1 MYEFEDLFKDLMK
14 VLKESNRPYDLE
26 KITEAGDYAYR
37 AHDGQMRQSGE
48 PYITHPLAVA
58 KILVELGMDTET
70 ICAGLLHDVVEDTP
84 ATVEDIR
91 KTFGSDVALMVD
103 GVTKLTKLTYS
114 TKEQRQAENVRK
126 MLLAMAKD
134 VRVII
139 VKLADRLHNM
149 RTGEYW
155 KEYKRR
161 EKARETME
169 VYAPLADRL
178 GIRSIKEELE
188 DISLRF
194 LDPIAYG
201 EIERLLKLKKSERE
215 DFLSAIQEK
224 IKHRLEKEGMKFF
237 LQSRVKSIY
246 GIYRKVYMQGR
257 NFDEIY
263 DVYAVRVIVDTPIE
277 CYTVMGLMHDAFT
290 PIPKRFK
297 DYIQMPKA
305 NMYQSLHT
313 TVLDKEGIPFEI
325 QIRTWDM
332 HHTAEYGIAAHW
344 KYKAGIEKKDRMEE
358 KMAWV
363 RQLLETQQESGD
375 AQDIISSIK
384 SDIAPEECF
393 VFTPNGDVINLPVG
407 STVIDFAYAIHSAVG
422 NRMVGAKVNGRIVSL
437 DFKLETGM
445 IVEIITSKG
454 PGNGPSRDW
463 LNIVKTSEAR
473 TKIRAWFKKERR
485 EENIATGKE
494 ELEKEFRR
502 NLINVPEED
511 YEEFIMSFAKRQHI
525 NTVDDFYAAI
535 GYGGVLLSR
544 LMPRVKEE
552 FQKTYRTAED
562 EEKKAA
568 LAAQQQAAT
577 AKKQGKPTSGVIV
590 EGLDSCLVKFAK
602 CCNPLPGDPIVGF
615 ITRGYGV
622 SIHKQDCVNVIN
634 APKENQGRWVRA
646 DWASTTISEKFKST
660 IDITSQP
667 RDTLLADVSILL
679 SNMHIPLHALVAR
692 ESKDHS
698 AIMIQITV
706 EVNGVDQLNYLLNSL
721 RAIKGVEDVRRTVQ

>member
-1 MYEFEDLFKDLMK
+1 MFEDLMR
-14 VLKESNRPYDLE
+14 VLKESNRPYDFD
-26 KITEAGDYAYR
+26 KITEAYEYAYQ

-58 KILVELGMDTET
+58 QILVELGMDTET
-70 ICAGLLHDVVEDTP
+70 ICAGLLHDVVEDT
-84 ATVEDIR
+84 ASTVEDIKKR
-91 KTFGSDVALMVD
+91 FGEDVALMVD
-103 GVTKLTKLTYS
+103 GVTKLTKLSYS

-155 KEYKRR
+155 KEYKQR
-161 EKARETME
+161 EKALETME

-178 GIRSIKEELE
+178 GIRPIKEELE

-194 LDPIAYG
+194 LDPIAYE
-201 EIERLLKLKKSERE
+201 EIERMLKLKKEERE
-215 DFLSAIQEK
+215 NFLIAIQEK
-224 IKHRLEKEGMKFF
+224 IRDRLEKENMKFF

-263 DVYAVRVIVDTPIE
+263 DVYAVRVIVDTPYE
-277 CYTVMGLMHDAFT
+277 CYAVLGLMHDAFT

-297 DYIQMPKA
+297 DYISTPKA

-313 TVLDKEGIPFEI
+313 TVLDKKGIPFEI

-332 HHTAEYGIAAHW
+332 HYTAEYGIAAHW
-344 KYKAGIEKKDRMEE
+344 KYKAGIEKKDKLEE
-358 KMAWV
+358 RLAWV
-363 RQLLETQQESGD
+363 RQLLEVQQDSGD
-375 AQDIISSIK
+375 AQDIVRSIK

-393 VFTPNGDVINLPVG
+393 VFTPKGDVINLPTG

-422 NRMVGAKVNGRIVSL
+422 NRMTGAKVDGRIVPL

-463 LNIVKTSEAR
+463 LKIVKTSEAR
-473 TKIRAWFKKERR
+473 TKIRSWFKKERR
-485 EENIATGKE
+485 EENIITGKE
-494 ELEKEFRR
+494 ELEKEFKR
-502 NLINVPEED
+502 NLINIPEGD
-511 YEEFIMSFAKRQHI
+511 YEEFILNLAKRQHI
-525 NTVDDFYAAI
+525 NTLEDFYAAI

-552 FQKTYRTAED
+552 FQKTYRSSPE
-562 EEKKAA
+562 EEK
-568 LAAQQQAAT
+568 AQLTQQMVGN
-577 AKKQGKPTSGVIV
+577 KKPGKPTSGVIV

-615 ITRGYGV
+615 VTRGYGV
-622 SIHKQDCVNVIN
+622 SIHKQDCVNVLN
-634 APKENQGRWVRA
+634 SPKENEGRWVKA
-646 DWASTTISEKFKST
+646 EWASVGTSEKFKST

-679 SNMHIPLHALVAR
+679 SNMHIPLHALIAK

-698 AIMIQITV
+698 VIMIQITV

-721 RAIKGVEDVRRTVQ
+721 RSIKGIEDVRRAIQ

>member
-1 MYEFEDLFKDLMK
+1 MNGFEELMAA
-14 VLKESNRPYDLE
+14 LKESNRPYDFDM
-26 KITEAGDYAYR
+26 ITQAYEYADK
-37 AHDGQMRQSGE
+37 AHEGQMRQSGE
-48 PYITHPLAVA
+48 PYITHPIAVA
-58 KILVELGMDTET
+58 RILVELGMDTET
-70 ICAGLLHDVVEDTP
+70 ICAGLLHDVVEDT
-84 ATVEDIR
+84 ASTLDEI
-91 KTFGSDVALMVD
+91 KKMFGADVALMVD
-103 GVTKLTKLTYS
+103 GVTKLTKLSYS
-114 TKEQRQAENVRK
+114 SKEQRQAENVRK

-161 EKARETME
+161 EKALETME

-194 LDPIAYG
+194 LDPIAYE
-201 EIERLLKLKKSERE
+201 EIERMLKLKKEERE
-215 DFLSAIQEK
+215 RFLDAIQEK
-224 IKHRLEKEGMKFF
+224 IRERLNKEGMKFF

-263 DVYAVRVIVDTPIE
+263 DVYAVRVIVDTSYE
-277 CYTVMGLMHDAFT
+277 CYSVLGIMHDEFT

-297 DYIQMPKA
+297 DYISTPKA

-313 TVLDKEGIPFEI
+313 TVLDKEGGIPFEI
-325 QIRTWDM
+325 QIRTWEM
-332 HHTAEYGIAAHW
+332 HYTAEYGIAAHW
-344 KYKAGIEKKDRMEE
+344 KYKAGIEKKDKLEE
-358 KMAWV
+358 RLAWV
-363 RQLLETQQESGD
+363 RQLLEVQQDSGD
-375 AQDIISSIK
+375 AQDIVRSIK

-393 VFTPNGDVINLPVG
+393 VFTPKGDVINLPTG
-407 STVIDFAYAIHSAVG
+407 STVIDFAYAIHSEVG
-422 NRMVGAKVNGRIVSL
+422 NRMTGAKVDGRIVPL

-463 LNIVKTSEAR
+463 LKIDKTSEAR

-485 EENIATGKE
+485 EENIITGKE
-494 ELEKEFRR
+494 ELEREFKR
-502 NLINVPEED
+502 NLINVPENELED
-511 YEEFIMSFAKRQHI
+511 FVLNLAKRQHI
-525 NTVDDFYAAI
+525 NTLEDFYAAI

-552 FQKTYRTAED
+552 FQKTYRSAAE

-568 LAAQQQAAT
+568 LLPQQTAAAG
-577 AKKQGKPTSGVIV
+577 KKPGKPTSGVIV

-622 SIHKQDCVNVIN
+622 SIHKQDCVNVLN
-634 APKENQGRWVRA
+634 SPAENEGRWVRA
-646 DWASTTISEKFKST
+646 EWASNVTSEKFKST

-667 RDTLLADVSILL
+667 RDTLLADVTILL
-679 SNMHIPLHALVAR
+679 SNMHIPMHALVAK

-698 AIMIQITV
+698 VILIQVTV
-706 EVNGVDQLNYLLNSL
+706 EVNGVDQLSYLLNSL
-721 RAIKGVEDVRRTVQ
+721 RAIKGVEDVRRTIQ

>member
-1 MYEFEDLFKDLMK
+1 MFEDLMR
-14 VLKESNRPYDLE
+14 VLKESNRPYDFD
-26 KITEAGDYAYR
+26 KITEAYEYAYQ

-58 KILVELGMDTET
+58 QILVELGMDTET
-70 ICAGLLHDVVEDTP
+70 ICAGLLHDVVEDT
-84 ATVEDIR
+84 ASTVEDIKKR
-91 KTFGSDVALMVD
+91 FGEDVALMVD
-103 GVTKLTKLTYS
+103 GVTKLTKLSYS

-155 KEYKRR
+155 KEYKQR
-161 EKARETME
+161 EKALETME

-178 GIRSIKEELE
+178 GIRPIKEELE

-194 LDPIAYG
+194 LDPIAYE
-201 EIERLLKLKKSERE
+201 EIERMLKLKKEERE
-215 DFLSAIQEK
+215 NFLIAIQEK
-224 IKHRLEKEGMKFF
+224 IRDRLEKENMKFF

-263 DVYAVRVIVDTPIE
+263 DVYAVRVIVDTPYE
-277 CYTVMGLMHDAFT
+277 CYAVLGLMHDAFT

-297 DYIQMPKA
+297 DYISTPKA

-313 TVLDKEGIPFEI
+313 TVLDKKGIPFEI

-332 HHTAEYGIAAHW
+332 HYTAEYGIAAHW
-344 KYKAGIEKKDRMEE
+344 KYKAGIEKKDKLEE
-358 KMAWV
+358 RLAWV
-363 RQLLETQQESGD
+363 RQLLEVQQDSGD
-375 AQDIISSIK
+375 AQDIVRSIK

-393 VFTPNGDVINLPVG
+393 VFTPKGDVINLPTG

-422 NRMVGAKVNGRIVSL
+422 NRMTGAKVDGRIVPL

-463 LNIVKTSEAR
+463 LKIVKTSEAR
-473 TKIRAWFKKERR
+473 TKIRSWFKKERR
-485 EENIATGKE
+485 EENIITGKE
-494 ELEKEFRR
+494 ELEKEFKR
-502 NLINVPEED
+502 NLINIPEGD
-511 YEEFIMSFAKRQHI
+511 YEEFILNLAKRQHI
-525 NTVDDFYAAI
+525 NTLEDFYAAI

-552 FQKTYRTAED
+552 FQKTYRSSPE
-562 EEKKAA
+562 EEK
-568 LAAQQQAAT
+568 AQLTQQMVSN
-577 AKKQGKPTSGVIV
+577 KKPGKPTSGVIV

-615 ITRGYGV
+615 VTRGYGV
-622 SIHKQDCVNVIN
+622 SIHKQDCVNVLN
-634 APKENQGRWVRA
+634 SPKENEGRWVKA
-646 DWASTTISEKFKST
+646 EWASVGTSEKFKST

-679 SNMHIPLHALVAR
+679 SNMHIPLHALIAK

-698 AIMIQITV
+698 VIMIQITV

-721 RAIKGVEDVRRTVQ
+721 RSIKGIEDVRRAIQ

>member
-1 MYEFEDLFKDLMK
+1 MFEDLMK
-14 VLKESNRPYDLE
+14 VLKESNRPYDFD
-26 KITEAGDYAYR
+26 KITEAYEYANR

-58 KILVELGMDTET
+58 QILVELGMDTET
-70 ICAGLLHDVVEDTP
+70 ICAGLLHDVVEDT
-84 ATVEDIR
+84 ASTVEDIKKR
-91 KTFGSDVALMVD
+91 FGEDVALMVD
-103 GVTKLTKLTYS
+103 GVTKLTKLSYS

-155 KEYKRR
+155 KEYKQR
-161 EKARETME
+161 EKALETME

-178 GIRSIKEELE
+178 GIRPIKEELE

-194 LDPIAYG
+194 LDPIAYE
-201 EIERLLKLKKSERE
+201 EIERMLKLKKEERE
-215 DFLSAIQEK
+215 NFLIAIQEK
-224 IKHRLEKEGMKFF
+224 IRDRLEKENMKFF

-263 DVYAVRVIVDTPIE
+263 DVYAVRVIVDTPYE
-277 CYTVMGLMHDAFT
+277 CYAVLGLMHDAFT

-297 DYIQMPKA
+297 DYISTPKA

-313 TVLDKEGIPFEI
+313 TVLDKKGIPFEI

-332 HHTAEYGIAAHW
+332 HYTAEYGIAAHW
-344 KYKAGIEKKDRMEE
+344 KYKAGIEKKDKLEE
-358 KMAWV
+358 RLAWV
-363 RQLLETQQESGD
+363 RQLLEVQQDSGD
-375 AQDIISSIK
+375 AQDIVRSIK

-393 VFTPNGDVINLPVG
+393 VFTPKGDVINLPTG

-422 NRMVGAKVNGRIVSL
+422 NRMTGAKVDGRIVPL

-463 LNIVKTSEAR
+463 LKIVKTSEAR
-473 TKIRAWFKKERR
+473 TKIRSWFKKERR
-485 EENIATGKE
+485 EENIITGKE

-502 NLINVPEED
+502 NLINIPEED
-511 YEEFIMSFAKRQHI
+511 YEEFILNLAKRQHI
-525 NTVDDFYAAI
+525 NTLEDFYAAI

-552 FQKTYRTAED
+552 FQKTYRSAPE
-562 EEKKAA
+562 EEKAQLTQQ
-568 LAAQQQAAT
+568 LANN
-577 AKKQGKPTSGVIV
+577 KKPGKPTSGVIV

-615 ITRGYGV
+615 VTRGYGV
-622 SIHKQDCVNVIN
+622 SIHKQDCVNVLN
-634 APKENQGRWVRA
+634 SPKENEGRWVRA
-646 DWASTTISEKFKST
+646 EWASVGTSEKFKST

-679 SNMHIPLHALVAR
+679 SNMHIPLHALIAK

-698 AIMIQITV
+698 VIMIQITV

-721 RAIKGVEDVRRTVQ
+721 RSIKGIEDVRRAIQ

>member
-1 MYEFEDLFKDLMK
+1 MYTFEDLMK
-14 VLKESNRPYDLE
+14 ALKESNRPYDFEMITQAYHYAE
-26 KITEAGDYAYR
+26 K
-37 AHDGQMRQSGE
+37 AHEGQMRQSGD
-48 PYITHPLAVA
+48 PYITHPIAVA
-58 KILVELGMDTET
+58 QILLELGMDTET
-70 ICAGLLHDVVEDTP
+70 ICAGLLHDVVEDTSS
-84 ATVEDIR
+84 TLDDI
-91 KTFGSDVALMVD
+91 KKLFGADVSLMVD
-103 GVTKLTKLTYS
+103 GVTKLTKLNYS

-139 VKLADRLHNM
+139 VKLSDRLHNM

-161 EKARETME
+161 EKALETME

-194 LDPIAYG
+194 LDPVAYA
-201 EIERLLKLKKSERE
+201 EIERLLKLKKEERE
-215 DFLSAIQEK
+215 NFLTTIQQK
-224 IKHRLEKEGMKFF
+224 IRDRLEKEHMKFF

-263 DVYAVRVIVDTPIE
+263 DVYAVRVIVDTMYE
-277 CYTVMGLMHDAFT
+277 CYAVLGLMHDAFT

-297 DYIQMPKA
+297 DYISTPKA

-313 TVLDKEGIPFEI
+313 TVLDREGIPFEI

-332 HHTAEYGIAAHW
+332 HNTAEYGIAAHW
-344 KYKAGIEKKDRMEE
+344 KYKAGIEKKDKLEE
-358 KMAWV
+358 RLAWV
-363 RQLLETQQESGD
+363 RQLLEEQQDSGD
-375 AQDIISSIK
+375 AQDIVRSIK

-393 VFTPNGDVINLPVG
+393 VFTPKGDVINLPIG
-407 STVIDFAYAIHSAVG
+407 STVIDFAYAIHSEVG
-422 NRMVGAKVNGRIVSL
+422 NRMIGAKVDGRIVSL

-445 IVEIITSKG
+445 IVEIITSKN

-463 LNIVKTSEAR
+463 LKIVKTSEAR

-485 EENIATGKE
+485 EENIITGKE
-494 ELEKEFRR
+494 ELEREFKR

-511 YEEFIMSFAKRQHI
+511 YEQFILGFAHRQHI

-552 FQKTYRTAED
+552 FQKIYRSAAE
-562 EEKKAA
+562 EEKAA
-568 LAAQQQAAT
+568 AAQQNIQT
-577 AKKQGKPTSGVIV
+577 AKKLTGKPIGGVII
-590 EGLDSCLVKFAK
+590 EGLDSCLVKFAR
-602 CCNPLPGDPIVGF
+602 CCNPLPGEPIIGF

-622 SIHKQDCVNVIN
+622 SIHKQDCVNVRN
-634 APKENQGRWVRA
+634 SPKENEGRWVRA
-646 DWASTTISEKFKST
+646 EWASSTPAPNEKFKQI

-667 RDTLLADVSILL
+667 QQNATLIADVTIMLC
-679 SNMHIPLHALVAR
+679 NMHIPIHGLIAK
-692 ESKDHS
+692 ESSDKS
-698 AIMIQITV
+698 SLMLQLTV
-706 EVNGVDQLNYLLNSL
+706 EVNGIDQLNNLLNSL
-721 RAIKGVEDVRRTVQ
+721 RGLRGVEDVRRTVQ

>member
-1 MYEFEDLFKDLMK
+1 MNGFEELMAA
-14 VLKESNRPYDLE
+14 LKESNRPYDFDM
-26 KITEAGDYAYR
+26 ITQAYEYADK
-37 AHDGQMRQSGE
+37 AHEGQMRQSGE
-48 PYITHPLAVA
+48 PYITHPIAVA
-58 KILVELGMDTET
+58 RILVELGMDTET
-70 ICAGLLHDVVEDTP
+70 ICAGLLHDVVEDT
-84 ATVEDIR
+84 ASTLDEI
-91 KTFGSDVALMVD
+91 KKMFGADVALMVD
-103 GVTKLTKLTYS
+103 GVTKLTKLSYS
-114 TKEQRQAENVRK
+114 SKEQRQAENVRK

-161 EKARETME
+161 EKALETME

-194 LDPIAYG
+194 LDPIAYE
-201 EIERLLKLKKSERE
+201 EIERMLKLKKEERE
-215 DFLSAIQEK
+215 RFLDAIQEK
-224 IKHRLEKEGMKFF
+224 IRERLNKEGMKFF

-263 DVYAVRVIVDTPIE
+263 DVYAVRVIVDTSYE
-277 CYTVMGLMHDAFT
+277 CYSVLGIMHDEFT

-297 DYIQMPKA
+297 DYISTPKA

-313 TVLDKEGIPFEI
+313 TVLDKEGGIPFEI
-325 QIRTWDM
+325 QIRTWEM
-332 HHTAEYGIAAHW
+332 HYTAEYGIAAHW
-344 KYKAGIEKKDRMEE
+344 KYKAGIEKKDKLEE
-358 KMAWV
+358 RLAWV
-363 RQLLETQQESGD
+363 RQLLEVQQDSGD
-375 AQDIISSIK
+375 AQDIVRSIK

-393 VFTPNGDVINLPVG
+393 VFTPKGDVINLPTG
-407 STVIDFAYAIHSAVG
+407 STVIDFAYAIHSEVG
-422 NRMVGAKVNGRIVSL
+422 NRMTGAKVDGRIVPL

-463 LNIVKTSEAR
+463 LKIVKTSEAR

-485 EENIATGKE
+485 EENIITGKE
-494 ELEKEFRR
+494 ELEREFKR
-502 NLINVPEED
+502 NLINVPENELED
-511 YEEFIMSFAKRQHI
+511 FVLNLAKRQHI
-525 NTVDDFYAAI
+525 NTLEDFYAAI

-552 FQKTYRTAED
+552 FQKTYRSAAE

-568 LAAQQQAAT
+568 LLPQQPAAAG
-577 AKKQGKPTSGVIV
+577 KKPGKPTSGVIV

-634 APKENQGRWVRA
+634 SPAENEGRWVRA
-646 DWASTTISEKFKST
+646 EWASNVTSEKFKST

-667 RDTLLADVSILL
+667 RDTLLADVTILL
-679 SNMHIPLHALVAR
+679 SNMHIPMHALVAK

-698 AIMIQITV
+698 VILIQVTV
-706 EVNGVDQLNYLLNSL
+706 EVNGVDQLSYLLNSL
-721 RAIKGVEDVRRTVQ
+721 RAIKGVEDVRRTIQ

>member
-1 MYEFEDLFKDLMK
+1 MFEDLMK
-14 VLKESNRPYDLE
+14 VLKESNRPYDFD
-26 KITEAGDYAYR
+26 KITEAYEYANR

-58 KILVELGMDTET
+58 QILVELGMDTET
-70 ICAGLLHDVVEDTP
+70 ICAGLLHDVVEDT
-84 ATVEDIR
+84 ASTVEDIKKR
-91 KTFGSDVALMVD
+91 FGEDVALMVD
-103 GVTKLTKLTYS
+103 GVTKLTKLSYS

-155 KEYKRR
+155 KEYKQR
-161 EKARETME
+161 EKALETME

-178 GIRSIKEELE
+178 GIRPIKEELE

-194 LDPIAYG
+194 LDPIAYE
-201 EIERLLKLKKSERE
+201 EIERMLKLKKEERE
-215 DFLSAIQEK
+215 NFLIAIQEK
-224 IKHRLEKEGMKFF
+224 IRDRLEKENMKFF

-263 DVYAVRVIVDTPIE
+263 DVYAVRVIVDTPYE
-277 CYTVMGLMHDAFT
+277 CYAVLGLMHDAFT

-297 DYIQMPKA
+297 DYISTPKA

-313 TVLDKEGIPFEI
+313 TVLDKKGIPFEI

-332 HHTAEYGIAAHW
+332 HYTAEYGIAAHW
-344 KYKAGIEKKDRMEE
+344 KYKAGIEKKDKLEE
-358 KMAWV
+358 RLAWV
-363 RQLLETQQESGD
+363 RQLLEVQQDSGD
-375 AQDIISSIK
+375 AQDIVRSIK

-393 VFTPNGDVINLPVG
+393 VFTPKGDVINLPTG

-422 NRMVGAKVNGRIVSL
+422 NRMTGAKVDGRIVPL

-463 LNIVKTSEAR
+463 LKIVKTSEAR
-473 TKIRAWFKKERR
+473 TKIRSWFKKERR
-485 EENIATGKE
+485 EENIITGKE

-502 NLINVPEED
+502 NLINIPEED
-511 YEEFIMSFAKRQHI
+511 YEEFILNLAKRQHI
-525 NTVDDFYAAI
+525 NTLEDFYAAI

-552 FQKTYRTAED
+552 FQKTYRSAPE
-562 EEKKAA
+562 EEK
-568 LAAQQQAAT
+568 AQLTQQLT
-577 AKKQGKPTSGVIV
+577 NNKKPGKPTSGVIV

-615 ITRGYGV
+615 VTRGYGV
-622 SIHKQDCVNVIN
+622 SIHKQDCVNVLN
-634 APKENQGRWVRA
+634 SPKENEGRWVRA
-646 DWASTTISEKFKST
+646 EWASVGTSEKFKST

-679 SNMHIPLHALVAR
+679 SNMHIPLHALIAK

-698 AIMIQITV
+698 VIMIQITV

-721 RAIKGVEDVRRTVQ
+721 RSIKGIEDVRRAIQ